1 MSKKLTEL
9 IAQAE
14 MQRQQQGT
22 GIKNRSAFLALRDD
36 IKEAMIDGWAL
47 KQIYRTL
54 HTQHKIT
61 CSYQTFVNYAN
72 ELILK
77 PKQALIIQTTPSL
90 VNQVTH
96 KTQEQEQKASLN
108 NTETRIKKPPALPG
122 FIFNPIANK
131 EDLI

>member
-14 MQRQQQGT
+14 MQRQPQGT

-36 IKEAMIDGWAL
+36 IKEAMTDGWAL

-54 HTQHKIT
+54 HTQQKIT
-61 CSYQTFVNYAN
+61 FSYQTFVNYTN

-77 PKQALIIQTTPSL
+77 SKQVSKTTTSPSL
-90 VNQVTH
+90 VNQDT
-96 KTQEQEQKASLN
+96 KQEKPEQKASLN
-108 NTETRIKKPPALPG
+108 NTETTIKKPPELPG

>member
-1 MSKKLTEL
+1 MSKKLTKL
-9 IAQAE
+9 IAEAE
-14 MQRQQQGT
+14 LKRTQQVA
-22 GIKNRSAFLALRDD
+22 GIKNRSAFLALRED

-54 HTQHKIT
+54 HCQNKIAF
-61 CSYQTFVNYAN
+61 SYQTFVNYAN

-77 PKQALIIQTTPSL
+77 PKSLASTSIQNATSPL
-90 VNQVTH
+90 
-96 KTQEQEQKASLN
+96 EQKVTNPNAKITNDNSH
-108 NTETRIKKPPALPG
+108 ELPG

>member
-14 MQRQQQGT
+14 MQRQQQGA

-36 IKEAMIDGWAL
+36 IKEAMTDGWAL

-54 HTQHKIT
+54 HTQQKIT

-77 PKQALIIQTTPSL
+77 PKQVSNTATSPSL
-90 VNQVTH
+90 VNQDT
-96 KTQEQEQKASLN
+96 KQEKPEQKASLN
-108 NTETRIKKPPALPG
+108 NTETTIKKPPALPG

>member
-9 IAQAE
+9 IALAE
-14 MQRQQQGT
+14 MQRRQQGT

-36 IKEAMIDGWAL
+36 IKEAMLDGWAL

-54 HTQHKIT
+54 HTQQKIT

-77 PKQALIIQTTPSL
+77 SKQGLKISSSPSL
-90 VNQVTH
+90 VNQVT
-96 KTQEQEQKASLN
+96 QETPEQKANLN
-108 NTETRIKKPPALPG
+108 DTETRIKKPPELPG
-122 FIFNPIANK
+122 FIFNPIAKK

>member
-9 IAQAE
+9 IALAE

-22 GIKNRSAFLALRDD
+22 GIKNRSAFLALRED
-36 IKEAMIDGWAL
+36 IKEAMLDGWAL

-54 HTQHKIT
+54 HTQQKIT
-61 CSYQTFVNYAN
+61 FSYQTFVNYAN

-77 PKQALIIQTTPSL
+77 PKQVSNTATPPNL
-90 VNQVTH
+90 VNQGT
-96 KTQEQEQKASLN
+96 KLTPEQKANLN
-108 NTETRIKKPPALPG
+108 DTETRIKKPPELPG
-122 FIFNPIANK
+122 FIFNPIAKK

>member
-9 IAQAE
+9 IALAE
-14 MQRQQQGT
+14 MQRRQQGT

-36 IKEAMIDGWAL
+36 IKEAMLDGWAL

-54 HTQHKIT
+54 HTQKKIT

-77 PKQALIIQTTPSL
+77 SKQAQNATKILNQCTKQETP
-90 VNQVTH
+90 
-96 KTQEQEQKASLN
+96 EQKANLN
-108 NTETRIKKPPALPG
+108 NTETRIKKPPELPG
-122 FIFNPIANK
+122 FIFNPIAKK

>member
-36 IKEAMIDGWAL
+36 IKEAIADGWAL

-54 HTQHKIT
+54 HT
-61 CSYQTFVNYAN
+61 
-72 ELILK
+72 
-77 PKQALIIQTTPSL
+77 
-90 VNQVTH
+90 
-96 KTQEQEQKASLN
+96 
-108 NTETRIKKPPALPG
+108 
-122 FIFNPIANK
+122 
-131 EDLI
+131 

>member
-14 MQRQQQGT
+14 MRRQQQGT

-36 IKEAMIDGWAL
+36 IKEAMTDGWAL

-54 HTQHKIT
+54 HTQQKLT

-77 PKQALIIQTTPSL
+77 PTQAPNKLISPSL
-90 VNQVTH
+90 VNQGT
-96 KTQEQEQKASLN
+96 KQTPEQIANLN
-108 NTETRIKKPPALPG
+108 NTETRIKKPPELPG

>member
-54 HTQHKIT
+54 HTQQKIT

-77 PKQALIIQTTPSL
+77 PTQAPNKLISASL
-90 VNQVTH
+90 VNQDTH
-96 KTQEQEQKASLN
+96 KTPEQNSTLN
-108 NTETRIKKPPALPG
+108 GLEAGIKKPPALPG

>member
-36 IKEAMIDGWAL
+36 IKEAMTDGWAL

-54 HTQHKIT
+54 HTQQKIT

-72 ELILK
+72 ELILN
-77 PKQALIIQTTPSL
+77 PKQVSKTTTSPSL
-90 VNQVTH
+90 VNQDT
-96 KTQEQEQKASLN
+96 KQEKPEQKASLN
-108 NTETRIKKPPALPG
+108 NTENRIKKPPALPG
-122 FIFNPIANK
+122 FIFNPIAKK

>member
-14 MQRQQQGT
+14 MQRQQQST

-36 IKEAMIDGWAL
+36 IKEAMADGWAL

-54 HTQHKIT
+54 HTQQKIT
-61 CSYQTFVNYAN
+61 CSYQTFVNYTN

-77 PKQALIIQTTPSL
+77 SKQVANPATILNQDTKQETPKKIATR
-90 VNQVTH
+90 ND
-96 KTQEQEQKASLN
+96 
-108 NTETRIKKPPALPG
+108 TETIIKKPPELPG

>member
-9 IAQAE
+9 IALAE
-14 MQRQQQGT
+14 MQRRQQGT

-36 IKEAMIDGWAL
+36 IKEAMLDGWAL

-54 HTQHKIT
+54 HTQQKISF
-61 CSYQTFVNYAN
+61 SYQTFVNYAN

-77 PKQALIIQTTPSL
+77 SKQAPNATKILNQCAKQETP
-90 VNQVTH
+90 
-96 KTQEQEQKASLN
+96 EQKSN
-108 NTETRIKKPPALPG
+108 FNDTETRIKKPPELPG

>member
-54 HTQHKIT
+54 HTQQKIT

-77 PKQALIIQTTPSL
+77 PKQVSNTATPPNQ
-90 VNQVTH
+90 VNQST
-96 KTQEQEQKASLN
+96 KQTPEQIANLN
-108 NTETRIKKPPALPG
+108 NTETTIKKPPALPG

>member
-22 GIKNRSAFLALRDD
+22 GIKNRSAFLVLRDD
-36 IKEAMIDGWAL
+36 IKEAMADGWAL

-54 HTQHKIT
+54 HTQQKIT

-77 PKQALIIQTTPSL
+77 PKQVATPATIL
-90 VNQVTH
+90 NQDT
-96 KTQEQEQKASLN
+96 KQGTPTQKSNLN
-108 NTETRIKKPPALPG
+108 NTETTIKKPPELPG

>member
-9 IAQAE
+9 IAQEE
-14 MQRQQQGT
+14 MQIQQQGT
-22 GIKNRSAFLALRDD
+22 VIKKRSAFLALRDD
-36 IKEAMIDGWAL
+36 IKEAMADGWAL

-54 HTQHKIT
+54 HTQQKIT

-77 PKQALIIQTTPSL
+77 PKPVSNTATPPNQ
-90 VNQVTH
+90 VNQST
-96 KTQEQEQKASLN
+96 KQTPEQIANLN

>member
-22 GIKNRSAFLALRDD
+22 GTKNRSAFLTLRDD

-54 HTQHKIT
+54 HTQKKAT

-77 PKQALIIQTTPSL
+77 PMQVANPATILNQDTKQGTP
-90 VNQVTH
+90 
-96 KTQEQEQKASLN
+96 EQKVSLN
-108 NTETRIKKPPALPG
+108 GSEPPIKKPLALPG

>member
-9 IAQAE
+9 IALAE
-14 MQRQQQGT
+14 MQRRQQGT

-54 HTQHKIT
+54 HTQQKIT

-77 PKQALIIQTTPSL
+77 PKQATNPATILNQDTKQETPEKIATC
-90 VNQVTH
+90 ND
-96 KTQEQEQKASLN
+96 
-108 NTETRIKKPPALPG
+108 TETRIKKPPELPG
-122 FIFNPIANK
+122 FIFNPIAKK

>member
-36 IKEAMIDGWAL
+36 IKEAMTDGWAL

-54 HTQHKIT
+54 HTQQKIT
-61 CSYQTFVNYAN
+61 CSYQTFVNYTN
-72 ELILK
+72 ELILT
-77 PKQALIIQTTPSL
+77 PKQVSKTTTSPSL
-90 VNQVTH
+90 VNQDT
-96 KTQEQEQKASLN
+96 KQEKPEQKASLN
-108 NTETRIKKPPALPG
+108 NTETTIKKPPELPG

>member
-36 IKEAMIDGWAL
+36 IKEAMADGWAL

-54 HTQHKIT
+54 HTQQKIT
-61 CSYQTFVNYAN
+61 CSYQTFVNYVN

-77 PKQALIIQTTPSL
+77 PKQVSNTATILNQDTKQETTEKIATR
-90 VNQVTH
+90 ND
-96 KTQEQEQKASLN
+96 
-108 NTETRIKKPPALPG
+108 TETRIKKPPALPG

>member
-14 MQRQQQGT
+14 MRRQQQGT

-36 IKEAMIDGWAL
+36 IKEAMTDGWAL

-54 HTQHKIT
+54 YTQKKINF
-61 CSYQTFVNYAN
+61 SYQTFVNYAN

-77 PKQALIIQTTPSL
+77 PKQVSNTATPPNQ
-90 VNQVTH
+90 VNQST
-96 KTQEQEQKASLN
+96 KQTPEQIANLN
-108 NTETRIKKPPALPG
+108 NTETPIKKPPALPG
-122 FIFNPIANK
+122 FIFNPIAKK

>member
-9 IAQAE
+9 IALAE
-14 MQRQQQGT
+14 MQRRQQGT
-22 GIKNRSAFLALRDD
+22 GIKNRSAFLALRED
-36 IKEAMIDGWAL
+36 IKEAMLDGWAL

-54 HTQHKIT
+54 HTQQKISF
-61 CSYQTFVNYAN
+61 SYQTFVNYAN

-77 PKQALIIQTTPSL
+77 SKQAPNATKILNQCTKQETP
-90 VNQVTH
+90 
-96 KTQEQEQKASLN
+96 EQKENLN
-108 NTETRIKKPPALPG
+108 DTETRIKKPPELPG

>member
-9 IAQAE
+9 IALAE
-14 MQRQQQGT
+14 MQRRQQGT

-36 IKEAMIDGWAL
+36 IKEAMLDGWAL

-54 HTQHKIT
+54 HTQQKISF
-61 CSYQTFVNYAN
+61 SYQTFVNYAN

-77 PKQALIIQTTPSL
+77 PMQVSNTATPPNL
-90 VNQVTH
+90 VNQCT
-96 KTQEQEQKASLN
+96 KLTPEQKASLN
-108 NTETRIKKPPALPG
+108 NTETTIKKPPELPG
-122 FIFNPIANK
+122 FIFNPIAKK

>member
-36 IKEAMIDGWAL
+36 IKEAMADGWAL

-54 HTQHKIT
+54 HTQQKIT

-72 ELILK
+72 ELIIK
-77 PKQALIIQTTPSL
+77 PKQVSNTATPPNL
-90 VNQVTH
+90 VNQDT
-96 KTQEQEQKASLN
+96 KQTPEQIATCN
-108 NTETRIKKPPALPG
+108 DTETTIKKPPALPG

>member
-36 IKEAMIDGWAL
+36 IKEAMTDGWAL

-54 HTQHKIT
+54 HTQQKIT
-61 CSYQTFVNYAN
+61 FSYQTFVNYAN

-77 PKQALIIQTTPSL
+77 SKQVANPATILNQDTKQETPEKIATR
-90 VNQVTH
+90 ND
-96 KTQEQEQKASLN
+96 
-108 NTETRIKKPPALPG
+108 TETTIKKPPELPG

>member
-36 IKEAMIDGWAL
+36 IKEAMTDGWAL

-54 HTQHKIT
+54 HTQQKIT

-77 PKQALIIQTTPSL
+77 PKQVSNTATPPNL
-90 VNQVTH
+90 VNQGT
-96 KTQEQEQKASLN
+96 KQTPEQIANLN
-108 NTETRIKKPPALPG
+108 NTETRIKKLPALPG

>member
-36 IKEAMIDGWAL
+36 IKEAMTDGWAL

-54 HTQHKIT
+54 HTQQQIT
-61 CSYQTFVNYAN
+61 CSYQTFVNYTN

-77 PKQALIIQTTPSL
+77 PKQVSNTATPPNL
-90 VNQVTH
+90 VNQD
-96 KTQEQEQKASLN
+96 TQQTPEQKASLN

>member
-36 IKEAMIDGWAL
+36 IKEAMADGWAL

-54 HTQHKIT
+54 HTQQKIT
-61 CSYQTFVNYAN
+61 CSYQSFVNYAN

-77 PKQALIIQTTPSL
+77 SKQAQNATKILNQCTKQETP
-90 VNQVTH
+90 
-96 KTQEQEQKASLN
+96 EQKANLN
-108 NTETRIKKPPALPG
+108 DTETRIKKPPELPG
-122 FIFNPIANK
+122 FIFNPIAKK

>member
-36 IKEAMIDGWAL
+36 IKEAMTDGWAL

-54 HTQHKIT
+54 HTQQKIT

-72 ELILK
+72 ELILN
-77 PKQALIIQTTPSL
+77 PKQVSKTTTSPSL
-90 VNQVTH
+90 VNQDT
-96 KTQEQEQKASLN
+96 KQEKPEQKASLN
-108 NTETRIKKPPALPG
+108 NTETTIKKPPALPG

>member
-36 IKEAMIDGWAL
+36 IKEAMTDGWAL

-54 HTQHKIT
+54 HTQQKIT
-61 CSYQTFVNYAN
+61 CSYQTFVNYTN

-77 PKQALIIQTTPSL
+77 PKQVSNTATPPNQ
-90 VNQVTH
+90 VNQS
-96 KTQEQEQKASLN
+96 TQQTPEQIANLN

>member
-36 IKEAMIDGWAL
+36 IKEAMTDGWAL

-54 HTQHKIT
+54 HTQQKIT
-61 CSYQTFVNYAN
+61 CSYQTFVNYTN

-77 PKQALIIQTTPSL
+77 PKQVSNTATPPNQ
-90 VNQVTH
+90 VNQST
-96 KTQEQEQKASLN
+96 KQTPEQIANLN